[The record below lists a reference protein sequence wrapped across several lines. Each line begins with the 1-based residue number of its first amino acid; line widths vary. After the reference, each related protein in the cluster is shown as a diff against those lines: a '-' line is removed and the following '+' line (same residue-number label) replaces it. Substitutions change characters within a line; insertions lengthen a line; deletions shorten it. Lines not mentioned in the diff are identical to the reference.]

1 MKLKPLINSS
11 RTIISGNRL
20 IPRNSSFVSNNSEY
34 SANNASATTNASRV
48 KNKSNFLPK
57 LITPKNNY
65 LLKKIKLNKNFKKSS
80 SVTSLSNISN
90 MYIPSALTTKSSRQ
104 TIELLDNAEQIMRER
119 MKNHGVVIAGG
130 KLLLKS
136 IALRVSKEVSKK
148 NYTINLLK
156 EKRTQINEKER
167 LINQALK
174 EFSEQYES
182 DHKKFIDFV
191 EEEKR
196 KQKLEE
202 ESMIDIKGKREKKEE
217 SLNEEGL
224 LNKKLEDML
233 ERKIKDIYVLKS
245 YGSFLNKVFDKYF
258 VYDETA
264 QIDSREKNYEKIA
277 NKIIDIYERKDK
289 YEKLPKELEDEEL
302 LIKKYIL
309 LKNKIMNGLTY
320 KELLDKEILKQKKYF
335 EKELNQLKL
344 SLIDYESDFNIIKE
358 EKNNVNVEMRNYKIH
373 EDSSFDKILDI
384 ILDLGKEIGTNW
396 PIPISKDRKNLV
408 DFVLYAKKTL
418 ETLKNK
424 EVLINSGITEIE
436 NAILY
441 GSKKEKSLME
451 RSISEQKKINKREN
465 QLKTKQFQEELKNQI
480 NLRAI
485 ERAQKMVVTG
495 RKAINYSIFKNTKKI
510 KKIIHKSKDD
520 DLGYIYYAT
529 DKEDN

>member
-1 MKLKPLINSS
+1 MKLKPLTNSS

-34 SANNASATTNASRV
+34 SANNASATTNASKI

-65 LLKKIKLNKNFKKSS
+65 FLKKIKLNKNLRKSS
-80 SVTSLSNISN
+80 SLTSLSNI
-90 MYIPSALTTKSSRQ
+90 YIPSVLTTKSSKQ

-174 EFSEQYES
+174 EFSESYEN

-302 LIKKYIL
+302 LMKKYIL
-309 LKNKIMNGLTY
+309 LEHKIRNSLT
-320 KELLDKEILKQKKYF
+320 
-335 EKELNQLKL
+335 
-344 SLIDYESDFNIIKE
+344 
-358 EKNNVNVEMRNYKIH
+358 
-373 EDSSFDKILDI
+373 
-384 ILDLGKEIGTNW
+384 
-396 PIPISKDRKNLV
+396 
-408 DFVLYAKKTL
+408 
-418 ETLKNK
+418 
-424 EVLINSGITEIE
+424 
-436 NAILY
+436 
-441 GSKKEKSLME
+441 
-451 RSISEQKKINKREN
+451 
-465 QLKTKQFQEELKNQI
+465 
-480 NLRAI
+480 
-485 ERAQKMVVTG
+485 
-495 RKAINYSIFKNTKKI
+495 
-510 KKIIHKSKDD
+510 
-520 DLGYIYYAT
+520 
-529 DKEDN
+529 

>member
-1 MKLKPLINSS
+1 MKLKPLTNSS

-34 SANNASATTNASRV
+34 SVNNASATTNASRV
-48 KNKSNFLPK
+48 KNNSNFLPK

-65 LLKKIKLNKNFKKSS
+65 LLKKIKLNKNLRKSS
-80 SVTSLSNISN
+80 SVTSLSNI
-90 MYIPSALTTKSSRQ
+90 YIPSALTTKSSRQ

-130 KLLLKS
+130 KFLLKS

-167 LINQALK
+167 IINQALK
-174 EFSEQYES
+174 EFSEQYEN

-202 ESMIDIKGKREKKEE
+202 ETMIYIKEKREKKEKT
-217 SLNEEGL
+217 LNEEGL
-224 LNKKLEDML
+224 MNKKLEEML
-233 ERKIKDIYVLKS
+233 ERKVKDIYALKS

-277 NKIIDIYERKDK
+277 NKIINIYERKDK

-302 LIKKYIL
+302 LMKKYIL
-309 LKNKIMNGLTY
+309 LEDKIMNSLSY
-320 KELLDKEILKQKKYF
+320 KELLDKEILKQKKSF
-335 EKELNQLKL
+335 EKELEQLKL
-344 SLIDYESDFNIIKE
+344 SLIDYESDFNIVKQ
-358 EKNNVNVEMRNYKIH
+358 EKNNVNVEMRNYKMH
-373 EDSSFDKILDI
+373 EDSSFDKVLDI
-384 ILDLGKEIGTNW
+384 ILDLGKEIGTKC
-396 PIPISKDRKNLV
+396 PIPVSKDRKNLV

-424 EVLINSGITEIE
+424 EVLINNGITEIE

-441 GSKKEKSLME
+441 GSKEEKSLME
-451 RSISEQKKINKREN
+451 RSISEQKKINKRDN
-465 QLKTKQFQEELKNQI
+465 QLKVKQFQEELKNQM

-495 RKAINYSIFKNTKKI
+495 RKAVNYSTFKNKKKI

-529 DKEDN
+529 DNEDN